1 MFYFIFDKLK
11 KKKIIIVNNKYNYN
25 NNMKYNDN

>member
-1 MFYFIFDKLK
+1 MFYFIFDKL